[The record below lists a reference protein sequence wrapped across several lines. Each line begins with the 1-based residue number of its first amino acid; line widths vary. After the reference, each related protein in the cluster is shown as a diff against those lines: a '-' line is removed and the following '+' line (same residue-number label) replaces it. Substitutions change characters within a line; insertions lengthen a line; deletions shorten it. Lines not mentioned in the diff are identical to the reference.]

1 MKTTL
6 NAIEMTLPDG
16 IQPIALAG
24 SGFLR
29 AFVWKSEDRCQ
40 FCICREDPETGDIE
54 TSFGP
59 GDVEH
64 VARLMAV
71 VANVFSRT
79 LRDELGD
86 DLGCLAHCLSS
97 SLGFDINEYGMSKQ
111 TTKMQ

>member
-1 MKTTL
+1 MKSTL
-6 NAIEMTLPDG
+6 NAIEMTLPEG
-16 IQPIALAG
+16 IQPIAMAG

-40 FCICREDPETGDIE
+40 FSICRENPDTGDIE

-64 VARLMAV
+64 LARLMAV
-71 VANVFSRT
+71 VANVFSLT
-79 LRDELGD
+79 LHDELGN
-86 DLGCLAHCLSS
+86 DLGCLAHCLAN
-97 SLGFDINEYGMSKQ
+97 SLGFDINDFGMTKR

>member
-6 NAIEMTLPDG
+6 NTIEMTLPDG

-40 FCICREDPETGDIE
+40 FSICRENPDTGDIE

-71 VANVFSRT
+71 VANVFSLT
-79 LRDELGD
+79 LPDELGN

-97 SLGFDINEYGMSKQ
+97 SLGFDITDCGGLKRTS
-111 TTKMQ
+111 KMQ

>member
-1 MKTTL
+1 MKTAL
-6 NAIEMTLPDG
+6 NAIEMTLPEG
-16 IQPIALAG
+16 IQPMGFAG

-40 FCICREDPETGDIE
+40 FSICRENPDTGDIE

-59 GDVEH
+59 DDVVH
-64 VARLMAV
+64 VVRLMAV
-71 VANVFSRT
+71 VANVFYMT
-79 LRDELGD
+79 LPDELGN

-97 SLGFDINEYGMSKQ
+97 SLGFDITDDGGLKR